1 MRQHKTWWTV
11 EYTSHPFPL
20 GREDRQEKIV
30 GFTDRSIDGFERDA
44 ATVLQRYR
52 DETAANP
59 YISDVAF
66 TRSILTGLFIEIA
79 REGETRAASV
89 ILHHLQSANV
99 IAAAS
104 LVIR

>member
-1 MRQHKTWWTV
+1 M
-11 EYTSHPFPL
+11 
-20 GREDRQEKIV
+20 

-52 DETAANP
+52 DEIATNP
-59 YISDVAF
+59 YTSDVAF
-66 TRSILTGLFIEIA
+66 TRSMLTGLFIEIA
-79 REGETRAASV
+79 RESEVRAANV